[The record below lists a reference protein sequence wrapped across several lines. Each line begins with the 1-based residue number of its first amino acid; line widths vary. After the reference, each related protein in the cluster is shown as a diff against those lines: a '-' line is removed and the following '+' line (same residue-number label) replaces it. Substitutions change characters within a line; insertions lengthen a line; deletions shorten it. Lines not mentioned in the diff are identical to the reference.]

1 MFDEK
6 IPSIDKLYKDITVI
20 ETWDIEDFTELK
32 QYENLRALCI
42 PNIITSNISLLT
54 LKNALS
60 ELEYFKRLETGV
72 GKEVDFELLGNLNT
86 IEFLEVQAEYEENLE
101 ELIKYDCDEIDFY
114 IDKSFDIASIKDWKQ
129 LKYLSIKFPKVENL
143 QYISLLENLEVL
155 RLYDNSFEDI
165 SWIANM
171 ENLKYIEI
179 IQSTNFSEL
188 SINTIHKIEARVPN
202 TKIISIFSENDEKLE
217 YQEFISGIR
226 CQLE

>member
-1 MFDEK
+1 M
-6 IPSIDKLYKDITVI
+6 L
-20 ETWDIEDFTELK
+20 
-32 QYENLRALCI
+32 
-42 PNIITSNISLLT
+42 
-54 LKNALS
+54 
-60 ELEYFKRLETGV
+60 
-72 GKEVDFELLGNLNT
+72 LLGNLNT